1 MPTTNLTAFER
12 KTKAFEY
19 LVCLPSSAG
28 GLQQLSIYFTAVHV
42 LFSLMAFLGNFLI
55 LVALLKVSSLHPPS
69 KVLYSCLATT
79 DLLVSIVSQPF
90 IAIYWMSLVHEE
102 WYLCR
107 LAYKAAYITTYALC
121 LVSLLTTAAIS
132 GDRLLALLS
141 GLRYRQI
148 VTLKRTYFVVATF
161 WVLFVVA
168 VLSYILDYRIDMWYS
183 RIIIPSCIII
193 SVASYTKIFCVL
205 SHHQAQVQGFIQQQ
219 QNQPNALNMA
229 RYKKAVYSAL
239 WVQLALV
246 SCYVPI
252 GVSGIIIASS
262 NTYSSNLI
270 VTWGVALVLVYFNSA
285 LNPVLYCWR
294 ISEMRQAVKQ
304 TISQALCCPL
314 N

>member
-12 KTKAFEY
+12 QIKTFED
-19 LVCLPSSAG
+19 LVCSPSLAGELP
-28 GLQQLSIYFTAVHV
+28 QQSIYFTAVHI
-42 LFSLMAFLGNFLI
+42 LLSLVAFVGNFLI
-55 LVALLKVSSLHPPS
+55 LVTLHKVSSLHLPS
-69 KVLYSCLATT
+69 KVLYRCLAGT

-90 IAIYWMSLVHEE
+90 ATSYWMSLVHEE

-107 LAYKAAYITTYALC
+107 LAYEAAYITSYALC

-148 VTLKRTYFVVATF
+148 VTLKRTYFMVATFF

-183 RIIIPSCIII
+183 RIIIPSCLII

-219 QNQPNALNMA
+219 HNQPNALNMA

-252 GVSGIIIASS
+252 AVSGIVIASS
-262 NTYSSNLI
+262 NTYSSRLI
-270 VTWGVALVLVYFNSA
+270 VT
-285 LNPVLYCWR
+285 
-294 ISEMRQAVKQ
+294 
-304 TISQALCCPL
+304 
-314 N
+314 

>member
-12 KTKAFEY
+12 QTKAFEY
-19 LVCLPSSAG
+19 LVCSPSSAG

-42 LFSLMAFLGNFLI
+42 LLSLMAFLGNFLI

-148 VTLKRTYFVVATF
+148 VTLKRTYFMVATI

-183 RIIIPSCIII
+183 RIIIPSCLIF

-205 SHHQAQVQGFIQQQ
+205 SHHQAQVQGLIQQQ
-219 QNQPNALNMA
+219 QNQPNVLNMA
-229 RYKKAVYSAL
+229 RYKKAVYGAL

-246 SCYVPI
+246 GCYLPI
-252 GVSGIIIASS
+252 GISGIVIASS

-270 VTWGVALVLVYFNSA
+270 VTCGCALVLVYFNSA

-294 ISEMRQAVKQ
+294 ISEMRQAVRQ
-304 TISQALCCPL
+304 TINQALCCPL

>member
-1 MPTTNLTAFER
+1 MSTTNLTVFER
-12 KTKAFEY
+12 QTKTFEE
-19 LVCLPSSAG
+19 LICSPSLAG
-28 GLQQLSIYFTAVHV
+28 GLQRQSIYFTAVHI
-42 LFSLMAFLGNFLI
+42 LLSLMALSGNFLI
-55 LVALLKVSSLHPPS
+55 LVALHKESPLHPPS
-69 KVLYSCLATT
+69 KVLYRCLAAT

-90 IAIYWMSLVHEE
+90 TASYWMSLVHEE

-107 LAYKAAYITTYALC
+107 FAYMPTYITTYTLC

-132 GDRLLALLS
+132 MDRLLALLS

-148 VTLKRTYFVVATF
+148 VTLKRTYCMVATF

-168 VLSYILDYRIDMWYS
+168 CLCYILDYRIDMWYS
-183 RIIIPSCIII
+183 RIIIPSCLII

-239 WVQLALV
+239 WVQLVLV

-252 GVSGIIIASS
+252 GVSGIVIASS

-285 LNPVLYCWR
+285 LNPVLYCCR
-294 ISEMRQAVKQ
+294 IREMRQAVKQ
-304 TISQALCCPL
+304 TIKQ
-314 N
+314 

>member
-1 MPTTNLTAFER
+1 M
-12 KTKAFEY
+12 
-19 LVCLPSSAG
+19 
-28 GLQQLSIYFTAVHV
+28 
-42 LFSLMAFLGNFLI
+42 
-55 LVALLKVSSLHPPS
+55 
-69 KVLYSCLATT
+69 
-79 DLLVSIVSQPF
+79 
-90 IAIYWMSLVHEE
+90 
-102 WYLCR
+102 
-107 LAYKAAYITTYALC
+107 
-121 LVSLLTTAAIS
+121 
-132 GDRLLALLS
+132 
-141 GLRYRQI
+141 
-148 VTLKRTYFVVATF
+148 VATF

-183 RIIIPSCIII
+183 RIIIPSCLII

-219 QNQPNALNMA
+219 HNQPNALNMA
-229 RYKKAVYSAL
+229 RYKRAVYSAL

-252 GVSGIIIASS
+252 GVSGIVIASS

-304 TISQALCCPL
+304 TISQALCCPWINSPL
-314 N
+314 TYTLSILKSWCMKLSKARPLVFVSWKLFSPLTSIWNLRDENKNTIFYLKQIFETYKEWRMKT